1 MAMNEAK
8 INHYLENIPNELI
21 ELTKGLDSKQKWAVY
36 AALLENRKMFFNQ
49 IRDEF
54 DANPSEVDRI
64 LKSLGE
70 SGLIIKKARNF
81 SAVFNDN
88 RTYYEPSLLGERFFD
103 SAFSLIIPKKIKI
116 QKQSE
121 ETKYPTAFEILPSPL
136 TGVQIEKQAST
147 FERQAI
153 TFKSVTAIKGCKI
166 ND

>member
-1 MAMNEAK
+1 MVMDEAK

-21 ELTKGLDSKQKWAVY
+21 ELTKGLDSKPKWAIY

-54 DANPSEVDRI
+54 GANPSEVDRV

-70 SGLIIKKARNF
+70 SGLIIKKAKKF
-81 SAVFNDN
+81 SDVINDN

-103 SAFSLIIPKKIKI
+103 SAFSLVIPKKINV

-121 ETKYPTAFEILPSPL
+121 DSKYPATFISLPSPL
-136 TGVQIEKQAST
+136 SEVQIDRQTPT
-147 FERQAI
+147 FER
-153 TFKSVTAIKGCKI
+153 IKAMGGR
-166 ND
+166 